1 MNIFG
6 LKVGMKVRRYDT
18 LFPNVSVREMQLS
31 VKRFRV
37 IISKRIFLRPNNVYT
52 PANMLWYIG
61 RGFFIDSGGEWEIRT
76 PAAGFPTLAI

>member
-1 MNIFG
+1 MNVFG
-6 LKVGMKVRRYDT
+6 LKAGMKVRRYDT
-18 LFPNVSVREMQLS
+18 LFPNVSVREMQLP

-37 IISKRIFLRPNNVYT
+37 IIFKRASLKQNNVYT
-52 PANMLWYIG
+52 PANMLWHIG